1 MRIRR
6 ISFALAF
13 ATLAYLAAFPQIA
26 GAQTPAASPAT
37 SVYAIKGA
45 KVYTIS
51 GAPIENGIVVIRDG
65 KIAAVGANVAIPSDA
80 QVIDATGLELYP
92 GLFDPVTQIGL
103 NEISQ
108 VSATMDVDELGDYN
122 PELVAA
128 TAVNPASAHIAVTR
142 ANGITHVIAAPGTA
156 GFDASGGGLI
166 TGQASAFNLAGW
178 TMNDMQIN
186 RSVAMVINWPS
197 IQTRTFDFAT
207 FSFKEKSFDD
217 AKKEYDKSVNELS
230 DWLDR
235 ARHYA
240 QAKEKGS
247 PALYERDIK
256 LEALVPVVEGKLPV
270 LVIADD
276 HRDIKNAVDFCTKQ
290 NLKMILG
297 SGAEAWR
304 VKDLLKEK
312 KIPVILGPTERL
324 PEQEDTPVRQAHDAA
339 LGAACC
345 GHSVCVFEFRHGV
358 LATSA
363 GLRGHGRRVR
373 PAARRGA
380 QGGDNQRREDVR
392 DRRRGWNDR
401 NGQTRQ
407 LDRDQ
412 RRPTGSA
419 DPGEVPLHK
428 RTAYQPRQ
436 PTPRTLRAVPEASES
451 REVNIQGNASFR
463 PGRGVTLS
471 IWRDSTPVR
480 RRVRISHPQLS
491 LRFPPTPSKHARS
504 WCAKRSQGVR
514 TYYCRTFCRPP
525 KIQM

>member
-13 ATLAYLAAFPQIA
+13 ATLVYLAAFPQIA
-26 GAQTPAASPAT
+26 AAQTPAASPAE

-324 PEQEDTPVRQAHDAA
+324 PEQEDTPYDKPMTQPSELLAAGIPFAFSSFGTAFSRRLPDYAGTAVAYGLPHDEAVKAVTINAA
-339 LGAACC
+339 KMFGI
-345 GHSVCVFEFRHGV
+345 
-358 LATSA
+358 
-363 GLRGHGRRVR
+363 
-373 PAARRGA
+373 
-380 QGGDNQRREDVR
+380 D
-392 DRRRGWNDR
+392 
-401 NGQTRQ
+401 
-407 LDRDQ
+407 
-412 RRPTGSA
+412 
-419 DPGEVPLHK
+419 GEVGTIETGKLANLIVTNGDPLEVQTQVKFLFIKGQLTSLDNRHLERYEQYRK
-428 RTAYQPRQ
+428 R
-436 PTPRTLRAVPEASES
+436 
-451 REVNIQGNASFR
+451 
-463 PGRGVTLS
+463 
-471 IWRDSTPVR
+471 
-480 RRVRISHPQLS
+480 
-491 LRFPPTPSKHARS
+491 
-504 WCAKRSQGVR
+504 
-514 TYYCRTFCRPP
+514 P
-525 KIQM
+525 KAGQ